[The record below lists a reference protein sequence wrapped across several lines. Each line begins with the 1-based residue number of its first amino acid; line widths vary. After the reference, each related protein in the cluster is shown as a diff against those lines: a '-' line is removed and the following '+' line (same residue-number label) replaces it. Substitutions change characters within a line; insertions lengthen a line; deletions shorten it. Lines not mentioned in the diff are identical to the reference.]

1 MFENLNNKQSE
12 DFYHETLMRVLRSA
26 ESLVD
31 SHDPLRALMV
41 EHSFDEDFASAVLNA
56 ITLAVATIDRLE
68 RTIPLILENEK
79 QSKAM
84 N

>member
-1 MFENLNNKQSE
+1 MFRELNNSQSE
-12 DFYHETLMRVLRSA
+12 DLYLKALMDVLRSA

-41 EHSFDEDFASAVLNA
+41 EHSFDENFASAVLNA
-56 ITLAVATIDRLE
+56 ITLSVATIDRLE

-79 QSKAM
+79 QSKAQ

>member
-1 MFENLNNKQSE
+1 MFRELNNSQSE
-12 DFYHETLMRVLRSA
+12 DLYLKSLMNVLRSA

-41 EHSFDEDFASAVLNA
+41 EHSFDENFASAVLNA

-79 QSKAM
+79 QSKAQ